1 MAVVT
6 AIVASA
12 RKDGRYVVHVDGKA
26 STTVSLDV
34 IDRLRL
40 RVGLPVDEGLAAALA
55 EEGAAL
61 AAYDRALNMLAFQP
75 RSSRDLRRRLVQKG
89 ETEAHAEQAVE
100 RLVAAGLLDDAA
112 FARQVARSKLL
123 GQGASRRRL
132 QQELFKRGVERGVAD
147 EAIGEVLS
155 DELVDEG
162 EVVERIARKKLRS
175 LEGLDE
181 PSRRR
186 RLYAF
191 LARRGYDGD
200 VIRRGMAAALGA
212 EVSTEEGEEGEGHAE
227 GDRGL
232 A

>member
-6 AIVASA
+6 AIVSSA
-12 RKDGRYVVHVDGKA
+12 RKDGRFVVHVDGKA

-40 RVGLPVDEGLAAALA
+40 RVGLMVDEALTAALA

-89 ETEAHAEQAVE
+89 ESEANAERAVE

-123 GQGASRRRL
+123 GHGASRRRL
-132 QQELFKRGVERGVAD
+132 QQELFKRGVDRRLAD

-155 DELVDEG
+155 DEQVDEG
-162 EVVERIARKKLRS
+162 EVVERLARKKLRS
-175 LEGLDE
+175 LDALDE

-191 LARRGYDGD
+191 LARRGYDGE
-200 VIRRGMAAALGA
+200 VIRRAMAVVLGGAVSAADG
-212 EVSTEEGEEGEGHAE
+212 EGGGEGEEESGPF
-227 GDRGL
+227 
-232 A
+232 